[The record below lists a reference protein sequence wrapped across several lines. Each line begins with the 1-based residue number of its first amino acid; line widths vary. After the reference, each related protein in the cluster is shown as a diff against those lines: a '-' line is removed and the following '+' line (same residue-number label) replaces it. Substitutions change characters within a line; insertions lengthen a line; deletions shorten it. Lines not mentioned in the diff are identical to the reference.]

1 MCTIYS
7 SCDHTINTV
16 YINTTIEVEKI
27 VEVGIRLVLFENLH
41 VLVLA
46 NSPPILQNIQVPVEV
61 ENIVYKWRDDDPVGN
76 RTKNWGRP
84 GYTHCDQ
91 PYSWSELVY
100 GYTDNKVPVKSGG
113 LGKLLERGG
122 YQTWVCIHHHFC
134 GDPFFCWVYHE
145 TREVFTP
152 WGTNGELRL
161 VKA

>member
-61 ENIVYKWRDDDPVGN
+61 EKIVYKWRDDDPVGN

-100 GYTDNKVPVKSGG
+100 GYKDNKVPVKSGG

-145 TREVFTP
+145 THEVFTP

-161 VKA
+161 VKS

>member
-1 MCTIYS
+1 M
-7 SCDHTINTV
+7 
-16 YINTTIEVEKI
+16 EVEK
-27 VEVGIRLVLFENLH
+27 
-41 VLVLA
+41 
-46 NSPPILQNIQVPVEV
+46 
-61 ENIVYKWRDDDPVGN
+61 IVYKWRDDDPVGN

-100 GYTDNKVPVKSGG
+100 GYKDNKVPVKSGG

-145 TREVFTP
+145 THEVFTP

-161 VKA
+161 VKS

>member
-7 SCDHTINTV
+7 SCDHTTNTI

-27 VEVGIRLVLFENLH
+27 VEV
-41 VLVLA
+41 
-46 NSPPILQNIQVPVEV
+46 PVEV
-61 ENIVYKWRDDDPVGN
+61 EKIVYKWRDDDPVGN

-100 GYTDNKVPVKSGG
+100 GYKDNKVPVKSGG

-122 YQTWVCIHHHFC
+122 YETWVCIHHHFC

-145 TREVFTP
+145 THEVFTP

-161 VKA
+161 VKS